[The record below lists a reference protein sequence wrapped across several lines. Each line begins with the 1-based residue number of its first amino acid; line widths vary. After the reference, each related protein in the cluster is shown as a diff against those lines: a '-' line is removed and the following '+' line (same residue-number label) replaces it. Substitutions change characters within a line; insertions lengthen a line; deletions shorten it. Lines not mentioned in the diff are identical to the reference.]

1 MPKLGQFSKKIIMN
15 NQYFKIVKFNTKSFN
30 EFISVFIFMLV
41 FMLVFIFVPRFKFSV
56 SCAVKYLLKG
66 GGRVAVMLGLNL
78 IKYSQVNSPPP
89 PFADLIW
96 WNYEHWQKL
105 SSDVEICNGSKNTG
119 MIFAKFYFQLI
130 SLKYFFF

>member
-1 MPKLGQFSKKIIMN
+1 
-15 NQYFKIVKFNTKSFN
+15 
-30 EFISVFIFMLV
+30 
-41 FMLVFIFVPRFKFSV
+41 
-56 SCAVKYLLKG
+56 
-66 GGRVAVMLGLNL
+66 MLGLNL
-78 IKYSQVNSPPP
+78 IKYSQVNSSPP

-130 SLKYFFF
+130 SLKYFFFNSEIFLSLFFVPETIINIWNHPWENNVKTNTKQLFIVLFLSIALHAFYW